1 MTTTIPRQVVNARRI
16 AGVLLVLSAL
26 GTVIVLVV
34 LAAWWA
40 TQSPSVTGVA
50 GTPSNTP
57 TTTVPR
63 PQQSVP
69 PQPVSAEVALQQQV
83 EGDRPQVDALVDSWV
98 PQLSA
103 KAVGLEADG
112 IVYGYGEILHHFNS
126 LRARYPQALLLRSD
140 DYVNYALKGY
150 WVTVMPIEFSSGES
164 ANSWCDGEGIDPDN
178 CYAKLLLHTGGP
190 DGTTLPRK

>member
-1 MTTTIPRQVVNARRI
+1 MTTTIPRQITKARRI

-26 GTVIVLVV
+26 GTVIVLVIV
-34 LAAWWA
+34 AAWWA
-40 TQSPSVTGVA
+40 TQPPSVAGAT

-63 PQQSVP
+63 TQ
-69 PQPVSAEVALQQQV
+69 QPVSAEVALQQQV
-83 EGDRPQVDALVDSWV
+83 ERDRLQVEALVDSWV

-112 IVYGYGEILHHFNS
+112 IVYGYDDILHHFKS

-140 DYVNYALKGY
+140 DYVNYRLKGY
-150 WVTVMPIEFSSGES
+150 WVTVMPIKFTSGAS
-164 ANSWCDGEGIDPDN
+164 ANSWCDSEGIDPDN